1 MSTQIK
7 GLLNEEEFGKKA
19 EEIKAKYGLTDEDR
33 QTIRIKFMNKD
44 FLITMFNKSSTLTVE
59 HVLEGINFGDYITN
73 KYYRGERRLFIFL
86 GSELVSGIPATVAH
100 IGLTKYGLD
109 GKPTTN
115 LRRFILDGK
124 QIAKSFYDK
133 HKDEEVK
140 PHASEWDY
148 RWVEPKKED
157 KPKQEESGIASK
169 MNSLKNRFLK

>member
-19 EEIKAKYGLTDEDR
+19 EELKAKYGLTDEHR

-44 FLITMFNKSSTLTVE
+44 FLITLFSKSTTLTADYI
-59 HVLEGINFGDYITN
+59 LDGINFEDYVTN
-73 KYYRGERRLFIFL
+73 KYYRGERRLFIFV
-86 GSELVSGIPATVAH
+86 GSELVFGIPATVVH
-100 IGLTKYGLD
+100 LGLTKYGLD

-115 LRRFILDGK
+115 LRRFVLDGK

-140 PHASEWDY
+140 PHASEYDY
-148 RWVEPKKED
+148 RWVEPKKVEA
-157 KPKQEESGIASK
+157 KPEETGITNK
-169 MNSLKNRFLK
+169 MSSLKDRFFK